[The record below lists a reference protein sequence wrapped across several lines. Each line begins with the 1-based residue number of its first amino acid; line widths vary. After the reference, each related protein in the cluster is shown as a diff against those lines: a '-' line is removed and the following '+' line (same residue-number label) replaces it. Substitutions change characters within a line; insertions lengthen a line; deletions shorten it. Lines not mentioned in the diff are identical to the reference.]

1 MYKINPNVE
10 CIECIKCKHRYSLK
24 DFFTGCPKCFEKGK
38 PSSVSFKYKNFK
50 LKYNQSG
57 FKKYV
62 DVLPYVNFP
71 TIGEGNTPTVRLE
84 RLGEE
89 LGLKNLWIKNEGQN
103 PTGSHKDRYS
113 PFVVARAKSIGF
125 ETVAVASSGNA
136 GVSIAT
142 YSAAANL
149 KCVVL
154 TTKNINPIWRQAIEQ
169 TGAEIIYKDKPMDR
183 WKHLQRNVLNKEW
196 YPATNFI
203 NPPVGSNPFGVQGLK
218 TLAFEIIEEFE
229 QLPDVIIIPSSRGDL
244 LWGVW
249 KGFQEALEN
258 RLISKQPKLVTVEPF
273 SRLKAVF
280 DGANYT
286 DNFEG
291 ESRYTPSV
299 GGPTVTYQSVQA
311 IKNSKG
317 SVEVVPSI
325 NAVTE
330 QKHLAKNGIYAE
342 RSSSLVLGAL
352 KSLIKKQEVKD
363 DDNILLIISSNGY
376 KELI

>member
-10 CIECIKCKHRYSLK
+10 CIECIKCYHRYPLK
-24 DFFTGCPKCFEKGK
+24 DYFIGCPRCFEKGK
-38 PSSVSFKYKNFK
+38 PSSVSLNYKNFN
-50 LKYNQSG
+50 LNNNQSG
-57 FKKYV
+57 FKKYT
-62 DVLPYVNFP
+62 DVLPYLDFP
-71 TIGEGNTPTVRLE
+71 TIGEGSTPTVRMK
-84 RLGEE
+84 RLGDE
-89 LGLKNLWIKNEGQN
+89 LGLENLWIKNEGQN

-113 PFVVARAKSIGF
+113 PFVVARAISLGF

-154 TTKNINPIWRQAIEQ
+154 TTKNMNPIWKQAIVQ

-183 WKHLQRNVLNKEW
+183 WEHLQRYVLRNEW

-218 TLAFEIIEEFE
+218 TLAFEIIEDFE
-229 QLPDVIIIPSSRGDL
+229 QLPNIIIIPSSRGDL

-249 KGFQEALEN
+249 KGFNEALEN
-258 RLISKQPKLVTVEPF
+258 GLICDIPKLIAVEPF
-273 SRLKAVF
+273 PRLKAVLGG
-280 DGANYT
+280 DKYT

-291 ESRYTPSV
+291 DSTHTPSV
-299 GGPTVTYQSVQA
+299 GGTTVTYQSIQA

-317 SVEVVPSI
+317 KVEVVPSFNAI
-325 NAVTE
+325 NE
-330 QKHLAKNGIYAE
+330 QEHLGKYGIYAE

-352 KSLIKKQEVKD
+352 
-363 DDNILLIISSNGY
+363 NR
-376 KELI
+376 